1 MTMVLDSQPDALV
14 AAAEEAVAD
23 PVTVLFLAARDGD
36 QHALADLIEQC
47 EPLVRGVA
55 RRQLFRGGDIDDVVQ
70 EVWIALIRNLDRI
83 HSPAS
88 LRSWLWAVTARFA
101 TRQGKARSRLTF
113 LGDRAETVTEES
125 AEDAGLDRVA
135 EQENRGRVRH
145 ALARLD
151 QAERELLELL
161 FEVERPCYRS
171 IGAVVQRPV
180 GSIGPTRQ
188 RLLSRLRLDPDI
200 QVAV

>member
-1 MTMVLDSQPDALV
+1 MTMVLDSQPDVSV
-14 AAAEEAVAD
+14 AGAEEAAAD
-23 PVTVLFLAARDGD
+23 PVTVLFLAARKGD
-36 QHALADLIEQC
+36 QRALADLIERC

-113 LGDRAETVTEES
+113 LGDRAESITEES
-125 AEDAGLDRVA
+125 AEDAGLGRVA

-161 FEVERPCYRS
+161 FEVDRPSYRS
-171 IGAVVQRPV
+171 IGAAVQRPV

-200 QVAV
+200 RVAV